1 MKVQMDDVVAI
12 SQEAVHGFFSG
23 DMEPYISR
31 LCSKSVHMGNG
42 DQILI
47 GDSAIRSYLDRAK
60 EIHLNS
66 VLRKHPY
73 KIHHEEY
80 IPFTL
85 SSTVQ
90 GVMAKVSAVASG
102 QEQGGISATY
112 MLIYQLVGKS
122 TKLVAI
128 DANYESLHP
137 FGINPGSPVME
148 ITAYQFLRDVLMK
161 NPAKQRVCVPCKGT
175 TMFLQPEM
183 ILYVR
188 SQNRKAEFVCVDK
201 VVKSILSINEVN
213 DLLPENFYHIHRA
226 YTVNTHYIKS
236 IKRCELTMLTG
247 EVLPI
252 PFHAYTQVKADL
264 DRIIGG

>member
-1 MKVQMDDVVAI
+1 
-12 SQEAVHGFFSG
+12 
-23 DMEPYISR
+23 
-31 LCSKSVHMGNG
+31 
-42 DQILI
+42 
-47 GDSAIRSYLDRAK
+47 
-60 EIHLNS
+60 
-66 VLRKHPY
+66 
-73 KIHHEEY
+73 
-80 IPFTL
+80 
-85 SSTVQ
+85 
-90 GVMAKVSAVASG
+90 
-102 QEQGGISATY
+102 

-137 FGINPGSPVME
+137 FGINSESPVME

-183 ILYVR
+183 ILYIR

-201 VVKSILSINEVN
+201 VVKSSLSINEVN
-213 DLLPENFYHIHRA
+213 ALLPENFYHIHRA